1 MKMLEEGLL
10 NELQQGILLVDKKSN
25 VLFANTF
32 FLNQLHYIEGLQDR
46 KFEDLLEDKSQINNL
61 LSKQEKVIIIF
72 RDAHHHQ
79 VRAWGKIVIGEHKG
93 ETVFWI
99 IVTEW
104 SNDNYTKKE
113 LEQLL
118 DVVPYSLWI
127 EDFKGNYR
135 YVNKALVEEV
145 SRMEGRT
152 VSKEEIYELKGYEVW
167 QKSVTKEHWDENNE
181 LLEEQGIINHIKWS
195 SLGYEPYCHALSK
208 LATTDHTGKINGV
221 YGFKSF
227 RTEIRNIE
235 EELYK
240 AYIQNMDIHD
250 GLKPRERNSKQEH
263 EKSEIPYYIG
273 ALDIFIY
280 EYNEVKKQVELKC
293 CIGENKRVIEKNS
306 PIPMEKEDYAKY
318 AKSKKIWTIQDFIH
332 TFRWSGT
339 KEEVPSI
346 HYVTLY
352 PIYYDNETYGLLV
365 AGYSNKSTVYM
376 HNAHIMDKISGY
388 LGGLIRNVNYYQ
400 RAYNELATTKEL
412 EENLMEF
419 FNIPSLFY
427 SVYNYG
433 IGHITMHFG
442 WQQLLGWQE
451 EDVIGPK
458 GMCAIHEEDREE
470 LGKCMQQIKSGKSI
484 AAQITRMYCKN
495 GDIKYVKWWGK
506 RVGTSTTLTMV
517 GIDVTE
523 EMHSLERLA
532 EYKKVLELQRMKTQF
547 MNKISHELKTPL
559 NMIYCIEQL
568 NQRDIDRYLQE
579 GKIEIDEK
587 PMLRYQKALRKNIYR
602 LLRLTNNIV
611 DITELSVG
619 SYYLNL
625 KSHNIVE
632 VIENITMT
640 VIDYIKSNTIN
651 IVFDTVE
658 EEIEMVCDSDK
669 IETIILN
676 LLSNAVKYSKEKGNI
691 LVRISRQRNQAIIEV
706 SDDGI
711 GIPAEKIGGI
721 FECFAQVD
729 QSFTRKCE
737 GSGVGLTLVKALVD
751 IMEGDIKVKS
761 QIGKGT
767 TFTIKIPIRK
777 GKSIATLK
785 EELGQISRSNQME
798 KCNIEF
804 SDIYSL

>member
-1 MKMLEEGLL
+1 MLEEGLL
-10 NELQQGILLVDKKSN
+10 NELQEGILLVDKKSN

-32 FLNQLHYIEGLQDR
+32 FLNQLHYVEGLQDR
-46 KFEDLLEDKSQINNL
+46 KFEELIEDKSQIKSL
-61 LSKQEKVIIIF
+61 LNKQEKVKFNF

-79 VRAWGKIVIGEHKG
+79 VRAWGKIALGEYKG

-118 DVVPYSLWI
+118 DIVPYSLWL
-127 EDFKGNYR
+127 ENFKGNYR

-145 SRMEGRT
+145 SRVEGRDF
-152 VSKEEIYELKGYEVW
+152 SKEEIYELKGYEVW
-167 QKSVTKEHWDENNE
+167 NKSVTREHWDENNE
-181 LLEEQGIINHIKWS
+181 LLEEQGLINQIKWS
-195 SLGYEPYCHALSK
+195 SLGNEPYCHALSK
-208 LATTDHTGKINGV
+208 LAVTDHTGKIKAV
-221 YGFKSF
+221 YGFKSY

-240 AYIQNMDIHD
+240 AYIQNMDMHD
-250 GLKPRERNSKQEH
+250 RLKPLERNSNQEQ
-263 EKSEIPYYIG
+263 EKSEIPYYMG

-280 EYNEVKKQVELKC
+280 EYNEAKKQVELKC
-293 CIGENKRVIEKNS
+293 CIGENKGVIEKNS
-306 PIPMEKEDYAKY
+306 PIPMKKEDYIQC
-318 AKSKKIWTIQDFIH
+318 AKSRKVWTIEDFIH
-332 TFRWSGT
+332 TFKWPGT

-346 HYVTLY
+346 HYVTIY

-376 HNAHIMDKISGY
+376 HNAHIMDKIGGY
-388 LGGLIRNVNYYQ
+388 LGGLIRNFNYYQ

-419 FNIPSLFY
+419 FNIPPLLY
-427 SVYNYG
+427 SVYNYDTA
-433 IGHITMHFG
+433 HITMHFG

-451 EDVIGPK
+451 EDVMGLK
-458 GMCAIHEEDREE
+458 GMCAIHEEYRDEFYE
-470 LGKCMQQIKSGKSI
+470 CIQQIKSGKSI
-484 AAQITRMYCKN
+484 AAHITRMYCKN

-506 RVGTSTTLTMV
+506 RVGTSKTLTMV

-523 EMHSLERLA
+523 EMHSLERIA
-532 EYKKVLELQRMKTQF
+532 EYRKVLELQGMKTQF

-568 NQRDIDRYLQE
+568 NQKDIDRYLQQ
-579 GKIEIDEK
+579 GKIEMGEE
-587 PMLRYQKALRKNIYR
+587 PMLRYQKTLRKNIYR

-651 IVFDTVE
+651 IIFDTAE

-691 LVRISRQRNQAIIEV
+691 LVRIARQRNHAVIEV
-706 SDDGI
+706 TDDGI
-711 GIPAEKIGGI
+711 GIPEDKIEGI
-721 FECFAQVD
+721 FECFTQVD
-729 QSFTRKCE
+729 QSLTRKCE

-761 QIGKGT
+761 KIGKGT
-767 TFTIKIPIRK
+767 TFTIKLPIRK
-777 GKSIATLK
+777 GKCTATSK
-785 EELGQISRSNQME
+785 RELGQIGRSNQME
-798 KCNIEF
+798 KCSIEF
-804 SDIYSL
+804 SDIYSF